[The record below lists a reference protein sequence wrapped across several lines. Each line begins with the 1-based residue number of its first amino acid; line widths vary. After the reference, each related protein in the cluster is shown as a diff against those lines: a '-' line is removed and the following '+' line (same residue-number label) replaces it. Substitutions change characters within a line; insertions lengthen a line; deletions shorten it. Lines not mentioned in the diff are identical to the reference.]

1 MSDDLEVSNRSIRR
15 ISNNKY
21 IWIFKYINRISYLS
35 QIILLIAT
43 YLSWIAL
50 PWFVTFAPVI
60 YLMIY
65 TMVMFIYYYD
75 DIYDHWDSVKIDEVD
90 SFKFMTE
97 EEIALN
103 SR

>member
-1 MSDDLEVSNRSIRR
+1 
-15 ISNNKY
+15 
-21 IWIFKYINRISYLS
+21 
-35 QIILLIAT
+35 
-43 YLSWIAL
+43 
-50 PWFVTFAPVI
+50 
-60 YLMIY
+60 MIY